1 MWNKIKNAFSII
13 GAFLTVVI
21 LTCIAMLI
29 CREKRDTD
37 TGRSTGTNETDRRIR
52 EGLAGCQERLQ
63 RAREGLDGST
73 ERIAGCQERLQRA
86 KEILRGAVE
95 RTEKEK

>member
-21 LTCIAMLI
+21 LTCITVLI

-52 EGLAGCQERLQ
+52 EGL
-63 RAREGLDGST
+63 DGST
-73 ERIAGCQERLQRA
+73 ERIARCQERLHRA

>member
-21 LTCIAMLI
+21 LTCITVLI

-37 TGRSTGTNETDRRIR
+37 TGRSTGTDETDRRIR
-52 EGLAGCQERLQ
+52 EEL
-63 RAREGLDGST
+63 
-73 ERIAGCQERLQRA
+73 AGCQERLQRA

-95 RTEKEK
+95 RTEKGK

>member
-21 LTCIAMLI
+21 LTCITVFI

-37 TGRSTGTNETDRRIR
+37 TGRSTGTDETDRRIR
-52 EGLAGCQERLQ
+52 EGLARSQERLH
-63 RAREGLDGST
+63 
-73 ERIAGCQERLQRA
+73 RA
-86 KEILRGAVE
+86 KEILRGGVE
-95 RTEKEK
+95 RGEKEK

>member
-21 LTCIAMLI
+21 LTCITMLI

-37 TGRSTGTNETDRRIR
+37 TGRSTGTDENDRRIR
-52 EGLAGCQERLQ
+52 EGL
-63 RAREGLDGST
+63 
-73 ERIAGCQERLQRA
+73 AGCQERLQRA

-95 RTEKEK
+95 RAEKEK